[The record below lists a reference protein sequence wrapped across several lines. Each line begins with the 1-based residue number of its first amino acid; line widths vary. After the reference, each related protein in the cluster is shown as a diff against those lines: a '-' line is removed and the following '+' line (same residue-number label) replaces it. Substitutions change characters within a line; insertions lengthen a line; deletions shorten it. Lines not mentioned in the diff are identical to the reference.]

1 MDLPR
6 RRPAEN
12 NDDNDSDLDLPR
24 RRSAGNADADLSPV
38 RRKPRE
44 EPEVDETKVRIRKP
58 TRDEELKKGEHFSD

>member
-1 MDLPR
+1 MPR

-24 RRSAGNADADLSPV
+24 RRSAGNADGDLSPV

-58 TRDEELKKGEHFSD
+58 TRDEELKKGEYFL